1 MIWTTLQLAWR
12 ELRANLLRSL
22 LTTLGIIVGVAAV
35 VTVVTLGQGL
45 TQKVTAD
52 IASMGR
58 NLLFVV
64 PFTPQRAGPAT
75 PQTPFKMDDALAIER
90 EVQGVLAVAPST
102 ITQTQAV
109 YASNSWQVGITGTTN
124 AFLIVREWGIAM
136 GRPFSDS
143 EARGGRAVCILGQ
156 TPRKE
161 LFGQQNP
168 LGASIRLGQTAS
180 CEVVGVLA
188 AKGQSTFGQDQD
200 DTILMPILA
209 VQRRMTGNDNV
220 QQIQLSAISA
230 EQVKPVQE
238 AIAVLFRERRR
249 IRVGEQDNFFIRDLQ
264 SISSLVDSTAA
275 LLTAGLSAVAAISL
289 LVGGI
294 GIMNIMLVSVTERT
308 REIGIRLAIGA
319 LERDVLLQFLIE
331 AVLLSCVGGLIGAG
345 IGLAGSA
352 AIAYAIG
359 VPFVLSPWVV
369 VVAFAFS
376 AAVGIVFGF
385 FPARRAAGLDP
396 IEALR
401 YE

>member
-1 MIWTTLQLAWR
+1 MFWNTLRLAWR

-45 TQKVTAD
+45 TLKVTAD

-58 NLLFVV
+58 NLLFVL

-75 PQTPFKMDDALAIER
+75 PQTPFKIDDSEAIER
-90 EVQGVLAVAPST
+90 EVQGIAAVAPAA
-102 ITQTQAV
+102 IKQTQAV
-109 YASNSWQVGITGTTN
+109 YGSNNWQIAVTGTTN
-124 AFLIVREWGIAM
+124 PYLVARDWTLAQGRAF
-136 GRPFSDS
+136 S
-143 EARGGRAVCILGQ
+143 ESEERGGRPVCILGQ

-161 LFGQQNP
+161 LFGQQTP
-168 LGASIRLGQTAS
+168 LGASIRLGATS

-188 AKGQSTFGQDQD
+188 IKGQSTFGQDQD

-220 QQIQLSAISA
+220 QQIFVSASTA
-230 EQVKPVQE
+230 SQVKPVQDS
-238 AIAVLFRERRR
+238 IAVLLRERRR
-249 IRVGEQDNFFIRDLQ
+249 IRPGEQDNFLIRDLQ
-264 SISSLVDSTAA
+264 SVSSLVESTTQ

-331 AVLLSCVGGLIGAG
+331 AVVLSCVGGLIGAAL
-345 IGLAGSA
+345 GLAGSA
-352 AIAYAIG
+352 AIAYWIG

-369 VVAFAFS
+369 VVAFGFS
-376 AAVGIVFGF
+376 AAVGVVFGF

>member
-1 MIWTTLQLAWR
+1 MLWTTLQLAWR

-45 TQKVTAD
+45 TMKVTAD

-58 NLLFVV
+58 NLLFVL

-75 PQTPFKMDDALAIER
+75 PQTPFKMDDARAIER
-90 EVQGVLAVAPST
+90 EIQGVAAVAPST
-102 ITQTQAV
+102 IKQTQAV
-109 YASNSWQVGITGTTN
+109 YGSHNWQVAVNGTTN
-124 AFLIVREWGIAM
+124 SYLVVRDWPIGLGRAF
-136 GRPFSDS
+136 S
-143 EARGGRAVCILGQ
+143 ESEERGGRPVCILGQ

-161 LFGQQNP
+161 LFGQQTP
-168 LGASIRLGQTAS
+168 LGASIRLGTTTS
-180 CEVVGVLA
+180 CEVIGVLA
-188 AKGQSTFGQDQD
+188 PKGQSTFGQDQD
-200 DTILMPILA
+200 DTILMPIAA
-209 VQRRMTGNDNV
+209 VQRRMTGTDDV
-220 QQIQLSAISA
+220 QQIQLSAA
-230 EQVKPVQE
+230 TADQVHTVQE
-238 AIAVLFRERRR
+238 SLAALLRERRKVR
-249 IRVGEQDNFFIRDLQ
+249 AGEQDNFLIRDLQ
-264 SISSLVDSTAA
+264 SVSSLVDSTAA

-331 AVLLSCVGGLIGAG
+331 AVLLSCLGGLLGAA
-345 IGLAGSA
+345 IGLGGSA

-359 VPFVLSPWVV
+359 VPFVFSPWVV

-385 FPARRAAGLDP
+385 FPARRA
-396 IEALR
+396 
-401 YE
+401 

>member
-35 VTVVTLGQGL
+35 VIVVTLGQGL
-45 TQKVTAD
+45 TVKVTSD

-58 NLLFVV
+58 NLLFVL

-75 PQTPFKMDDALAIER
+75 PQTPFKIDDAHAIER
-90 EVQGVLAVAPST
+90 EVQGVAAVAPAAVK
-102 ITQTQAV
+102 QTQAV
-109 YASNSWQVGITGTTN
+109 YGSNNWTIGITGTTN
-124 AFLIVREWGIAM
+124 AYLTVREWALAQ
-136 GRPFSDS
+136 GRIFS
-143 EARGGRAVCILGQ
+143 ETEERGGRAVCIIGL

-168 LGASIRLGQTAS
+168 MGALLRLGTTTT
-180 CEVVGVLA
+180 CEVIGVLA
-188 AKGQSTFGQDQD
+188 EKGQSTMGQDQD
-200 DTILMPILA
+200 DVILMPITA
-209 VQRRMTGNDNV
+209 VQRRLTGTDDV
-220 QQIQLSAISA
+220 QQILVSISSAD
-230 EQVKPVQE
+230 QVKSAQD
-238 AIAVLFRERRR
+238 AIMALLRQRRHVR
-249 IRVGEQDNFFIRDLQ
+249 AGEQDDFLIRDLQ
-264 SISSLVDSTAA
+264 SIASLVQSTTQ
-275 LLTAGLSAVAAISL
+275 LLTLGLSAVAAISL

-331 AVLLSCVGGLIGAG
+331 AVLLSCVGGLIGAA
-345 IGLAGSA
+345 IGLGGSA

-369 VVAFAFS
+369 VVAFVFS

>member
-1 MIWTTLQLAWR
+1 MIWTTLQLAFR
-12 ELRANLLRSL
+12 ELRANVLRSL

-45 TQKVTAD
+45 TLKVTAD
-52 IASMGR
+52 IASMGK
-58 NLLFVV
+58 NLLFVL

-75 PQTPFKMDDALAIER
+75 PQTPFKVDDALAIEK
-90 EVQGVLAVAPST
+90 EILGVAAVAPST
-102 ITQTQAV
+102 IKQSQAV
-109 YASNSWQVGITGTTN
+109 YASNNWFVSVNGTTN
-124 AFLIVREWGIAM
+124 AYLVVRDWPIAL
-136 GRPFSDS
+136 GRQFSES
-143 EARGGRAVCILGQ
+143 EARGGRAVCILGE

-161 LFGQQNP
+161 LFGHQTP
-168 LGASIRLGQTAS
+168 LGASIRLGQTTT
-180 CEVVGVLA
+180 CEVIGVLSM
-188 AKGQSTFGQDQD
+188 KGQSTFGQDQD
-200 DTILMPILA
+200 DIVLMPISA
-209 VQRRMTGNDNV
+209 VQRRMTGNDDV
-220 QQIQLSAISA
+220 QQIWLSATTA
-230 EQVKPVQE
+230 ERVKPVQ
-238 AIAVLFRERRR
+238 ASLATLMRERRR
-249 IRVGEQDNFFIRDLQ
+249 IRPGDQDNFLIRDLQ
-264 SISSLVDSTAA
+264 SVSSLVESTTA

-331 AVLLSCVGGLIGAG
+331 AVLLSCVGGLIGAAL
-345 IGLAGSA
+345 GLIGSA
-352 AIAYAIG
+352 VIAYAIG
-359 VPFVLSPWVV
+359 VPFVLSPMVV

>member
-1 MIWTTLQLAWR
+1 
-12 ELRANLLRSL
+12 
-22 LTTLGIIVGVAAV
+22 
-35 VTVVTLGQGL
+35 
-45 TQKVTAD
+45 
-52 IASMGR
+52 
-58 NLLFVV
+58 
-64 PFTPQRAGPAT
+64 
-75 PQTPFKMDDALAIER
+75 
-90 EVQGVLAVAPST
+90 
-102 ITQTQAV
+102 
-109 YASNSWQVGITGTTN
+109 
-124 AFLIVREWGIAM
+124 
-136 GRPFSDS
+136 
-143 EARGGRAVCILGQ
+143 
-156 TPRKE
+156 
-161 LFGQQNP
+161 LFGQQTP
-168 LGASIRLGQTAS
+168 IGASIRLGATS

-188 AKGQSTFGQDQD
+188 PKGQSTFGQDQD

-209 VQRRMTGNDNV
+209 VQRRMTGSTDV
-220 QQIQLSAISA
+220 QQIWVSAA
-230 EQVKPVQE
+230 TAAQVHPVQE
-238 AIAVLFRERRR
+238 SIATLMRERRR
-249 IRVGEQDNFFIRDLQ
+249 IRPGEQDDFLIRDLQ
-264 SISSLVDSTAA
+264 SVSSLVESTTQ

-331 AVLLSCVGGLIGAG
+331 AVVLSCVGGLIGAAL
-345 IGLAGSA
+345 GLSASA

-369 VVAFAFS
+369 VVSFGFS

>member
-35 VTVVTLGQGL
+35 VIVVTLGQGL
-45 TQKVTAD
+45 TLKVTSD

-58 NLLFVV
+58 NLLFVL

-75 PQTPFKMDDALAIER
+75 PQTPFKMDDAHAIER
-90 EVQGVLAVAPST
+90 EIQGVAAVAPAAVK
-102 ITQTQAV
+102 QTQAV
-109 YASNSWQVGITGTTN
+109 YGSSNWTIGITGTTN
-124 AFLIVREWGIAM
+124 AYLVVREWPLAQ
-136 GRPFSDS
+136 GRPFS
-143 EARGGRAVCILGQ
+143 ETEERGGRSVCIIGQ

-168 LGASIRLGQTAS
+168 MGASLRLGSTTT
-180 CEVVGVLA
+180 CEVIGVLS
-188 AKGQSTFGQDQD
+188 AKGQSTMGQDQD
-200 DTILMPILA
+200 DVILMPITA
-209 VQRRMTGNDNV
+209 VQRRMTGTDDV
-220 QQIQLSAISA
+220 QQILISIVTADRVKGAQDAIMSLLR
-230 EQVKPVQE
+230 Q
-238 AIAVLFRERRR
+238 RRHVR
-249 IRVGEQDNFFIRDLQ
+249 AGEQDDFLIRDLQ
-264 SISSLVDSTAA
+264 SISSLVQSTTQ
-275 LLTAGLSAVAAISL
+275 LLTLGLSAVAAISL

-319 LERDVLLQFLIE
+319 LERDVMLQFLIE
-331 AVLLSCVGGLIGAG
+331 AVLLSCVGGMIGAA
-345 IGLAGSA
+345 IGLGGSA

-369 VVAFAFS
+369 VVSFVFS
-376 AAVGIVFGF
+376 AAVGIIFGF

>member
-1 MIWTTLQLAWR
+1 MFWNTLQLAWR

-45 TQKVTAD
+45 TVKVTSD

-58 NLLFVV
+58 NLLFVL

-75 PQTPFKMDDALAIER
+75 PQTPFKIDDVEHIER
-90 EVQGVLAVAPST
+90 EVQGIAAIAPVS
-102 ITQTQAV
+102 IKQTQAV
-109 YASNSWQVGITGTTN
+109 YGSNNWQIGVTGTTN
-124 AFLIVREWGIAM
+124 AYFAAREWAM
-136 GRPFSDS
+136 AQGRIFTDS
-143 EARGGRAVCILGQ
+143 EERGGRPVCILGE

-161 LFGQQNP
+161 LFGHQTP
-168 LGASIRLGQTAS
+168 LGASIRLGATS
-180 CEVVGVLA
+180 CEVIGVLA
-188 AKGQSTFGQDQD
+188 AKGQSTIGQDQD

-209 VQRRMTGNDNV
+209 VQRRMIGNDNV
-220 QQIQLSAISA
+220 QQIIVSATTA
-230 EQVKPVQE
+230 DQVKPVQD
-238 AIAVLFRERRR
+238 AISALLRERRR
-249 IRVGEQDNFFIRDLQ
+249 IRPGEQDNFLTRDLQ
-264 SISSLVDSTAA
+264 SLSSLITSTSQ

-331 AVLLSCVGGLIGAG
+331 AVVLSCVGGLIGAAL
-345 IGLAGSA
+345 GLAGSA
-352 AIAYAIG
+352 AIAYWIG

-369 VVAFAFS
+369 VVAFGFS
-376 AAVGIVFGF
+376 AAVGIIFGF

>member
-1 MIWTTLQLAWR
+1 MLWTTLQLAFR

-35 VTVVTLGQGL
+35 VIVVTLGQGL
-45 TQKVTAD
+45 TLKVTAD

-58 NLLFVV
+58 NLLFVL

-75 PQTPFKMDDALAIER
+75 PQTPFKIDDANAIER
-90 EVQGVLAVAPST
+90 EIQGVAAVAPST
-102 ITQTQAV
+102 IKQTQAV
-109 YASNSWQVGITGTTN
+109 YGSNNWTIAVNGTTN
-124 AFLIVREWGIAM
+124 PYLAVRDWPIRI
-136 GRPFSDS
+136 GRSFSES
-143 EARGGRAVCILGQ
+143 EERGGRAVCILGE

-168 LGASIRLGQTAS
+168 IGASIRLGTTTS
-180 CEVVGVLA
+180 CEVIGVLSM
-188 AKGQSTFGQDQD
+188 KGQSTFGQDQD
-200 DTILMPILA
+200 DTILMPIAA
-209 VQRRMTGNDNV
+209 VQKRMTGNNDV
-220 QQIQLSAISA
+220 QQIWLSAA
-230 EQVKPVQE
+230 TAAQVHPVQE
-238 AIAVLFRERRR
+238 SLATLMRERRR
-249 IRVGEQDNFFIRDLQ
+249 IRPGEQDDFLIRDLQ
-264 SISSLVDSTAA
+264 SVSSLVESTTT

-331 AVLLSCVGGLIGAG
+331 AVLLSCLGGLIGAG
-345 IGLAGSA
+345 LGLSGSA

-359 VPFVLSPWVV
+359 VPFVLSPMVV
-369 VVAFAFS
+369 ILAFAFS

>member
-45 TQKVTAD
+45 TVKVAGD

-58 NLLFVV
+58 NLLFVL

-75 PQTPFKMDDALAIER
+75 PQTPFKIDDADAIRR
-90 EVQGVLAVAPST
+90 EVQGVAAVAPAAVK
-102 ITQTQAV
+102 QTQAV
-109 YASNSWQVGITGTTN
+109 YGSNNWTIGVTGTTN
-124 AFLIVREWGIAM
+124 DYFTVREWTLRE
-136 GRPFSDS
+136 GRLFTDS
-143 EARGGRAVCILGQ
+143 EERGGRSVCIVGQ
-156 TPRKE
+156 TPLRE

-168 LGASIRLGQTAS
+168 IGATIRLGMTTS
-180 CEVVGVLA
+180 CEVIGVLSV
-188 AKGQSTFGQDQD
+188 KGQSTMGQDQD
-200 DTILMPILA
+200 DTILMPIAA
-209 VQRRMTGNDNV
+209 VQRRMTGTDDV
-220 QQIQLSAISA
+220 QQILVSAASA
-230 EQVKPVQE
+230 PQVKPVQE
-238 AIAVLFRERRR
+238 SLVTLLRERRH
-249 IRVGEQDNFFIRDLQ
+249 IRPGEQDNFLIRDLQ
-264 SISSLVDSTAA
+264 SIASLVTSTTA

-331 AVLLSCVGGLIGAG
+331 AVLLSCLGGLIGAAL
-345 IGLAGSA
+345 GLAGSA

-359 VPFVLSPWVV
+359 VPFILSPLVV
-369 VVAFAFS
+369 VLAFVFS
-376 AAVGIVFGF
+376 AAVGVVFGF
-385 FPARRAAGLDP
+385 FPARRAARLDP

>member
-1 MIWTTLQLAWR
+1 MFWNTLRLAWR

-45 TQKVTAD
+45 TLKVTAD

-58 NLLFVV
+58 NLLFVL

-75 PQTPFKMDDALAIER
+75 PQAPFKMDDVDAIER
-90 EVQGVLAVAPST
+90 EVQGVAAVAPAAVK
-102 ITQTQAV
+102 QTQAV
-109 YASNSWQVGITGTTN
+109 YGSNNWQIGVTGTTN
-124 AFLIVREWGIAM
+124 GYFVVREWALAQ
-136 GRPFSDS
+136 GRIFS
-143 EARGGRAVCILGQ
+143 EGEERGGRAVCVMGE

-161 LFGQQNP
+161 LFGHQTP
-168 LGASIRLGQTAS
+168 LGASIRLGATS
-180 CEVVGVLA
+180 CEVIGVLA
-188 AKGQSTFGQDQD
+188 AKGQSTMGQDQD

-220 QQIQLSAISA
+220 QQILVSATTA
-230 EQVKPVQE
+230 AQVKPVQD
-238 AIAVLFRERRR
+238 AIAVLLRERRR
-249 IRVGEQDNFFIRDLQ
+249 IRPGEQDNFLTRDLQ
-264 SISSLVDSTAA
+264 SISSLVTSTSQ

-319 LERDVLLQFLIE
+319 LERDVLMQFLIE
-331 AVLLSCVGGLIGAG
+331 AVVLSCVGGLIGAA

-352 AIAYAIG
+352 AIAYWIG

-369 VVAFAFS
+369 VVAFGFS

>member
-12 ELRANLLRSL
+12 EIRANLLRSL

-35 VTVVTLGQGL
+35 VIVVTLGQGL
-45 TQKVTAD
+45 TVKVTSD

-58 NLLFVV
+58 NLLFVL

-75 PQTPFKMDDALAIER
+75 PQTPFKIDDAHAIER
-90 EVQGVLAVAPST
+90 EIQGVAAVAPAAVK
-102 ITQTQAV
+102 QTQAV
-109 YASNSWQVGITGTTN
+109 YGSNNWSVGVTGTTN
-124 AFLIVREWGIAM
+124 AYFTVREWPLSQ
-136 GRPFSDS
+136 GRMFSES
-143 EARGGRAVCILGQ
+143 EERGGRAVCIIGQ
-156 TPRKE
+156 TPLKE

-168 LGASIRLGQTAS
+168 MGASIRLGTTTT
-180 CEVVGVLA
+180 CEVIGVMA
-188 AKGQSTFGQDQD
+188 AKGQSTMGQDQD
-200 DTILMPILA
+200 DAIVMPITA
-209 VQRRMTGNDNV
+209 VQRRMTGTDDV
-220 QQIQLSAISA
+220 QQILVSISSA
-230 EQVKPVQE
+230 ERVKGAQE
-238 AIAVLFRERRR
+238 AIATLFRERRNVR
-249 IRVGEQDNFFIRDLQ
+249 SGEQDNFLIRDLQ
-264 SISSLVDSTAA
+264 SISSLVQSTTQ
-275 LLTAGLSAVAAISL
+275 LLTLGLSAVAAISL

-331 AVLLSCVGGLIGAG
+331 AVLLSCVGGLIGAA
-345 IGLAGSA
+345 IGLGGSA

-369 VVAFAFS
+369 VVSFLFS

>member
-45 TQKVTAD
+45 TMKVTAD

-58 NLLFVV
+58 NLLFVL

-75 PQTPFKMDDALAIER
+75 PQTPFKIEDAVAIAR
-90 EVQGVLAVAPST
+90 EIQGVAAVAPST
-102 ITQTQAV
+102 VKQTQAV
-109 YASNSWQVGITGTTN
+109 YGSNNWQVAVNGTTN
-124 AFLIVREWGIAM
+124 AYFGVRDWGLAQ
-136 GRPFSDS
+136 GRVFSES
-143 EARGGRAVCILGQ
+143 EERGGRSVCILGE

-161 LFGQQNP
+161 LFGQQTP
-168 LGASIRLGQTAS
+168 LGATIRLGTTTS
-180 CEVVGVLA
+180 CEVIGVLA

-200 DTILMPILA
+200 DTILMPIAA
-209 VQRRMTGNDNV
+209 VQRRMTGTDDV
-220 QQIQLSAISA
+220 QQIQLSAVSA
-230 EQVKPVQE
+230 EQVKPVQD
-238 AIAVLFRERRR
+238 ALATLLRERRR
-249 IRVGEQDNFFIRDLQ
+249 VRAGEQDNFLIRDLQ
-264 SISSLVDSTAA
+264 SVSSLVDSTAA

-331 AVLLSCVGGLIGAG
+331 AVLLSCVGGLIGAA
-345 IGLAGSA
+345 IGLGGSA

-369 VVAFAFS
+369 VVAFVFS

>member
-1 MIWTTLQLAWR
+1 MIWTTLQLAFR
-12 ELRANLLRSL
+12 ELRANMLRSL

-45 TQKVTAD
+45 TLKVTSD

-58 NLLFVV
+58 NMLFVLS
-64 PFTPQRAGPAT
+64 FSPQRSGPAT
-75 PQTPFKMDDALAIER
+75 PQAPFKVDDARAIAR
-90 EVQGVLAVAPST
+90 EIQGVLAVAPTST
-102 ITQTQAV
+102 KQLQAV
-109 YASNSWQVGITGTTN
+109 YGSHNWYAQINGTTN
-124 AFLIVREWGIAM
+124 AYLIVRDWPLAS
-136 GRPFSDS
+136 GRAFSES
-143 EARGGRAVCILGQ
+143 EERGGRAVCILGE

-161 LFGQQNP
+161 LFGRQNP
-168 LGASIRLGQTAS
+168 LGASIRLGQTTS
-180 CEVVGVLA
+180 CDVIGVLA
-188 AKGQSTFGQDQD
+188 MKGQSTFGQDQD
-200 DTILMPILA
+200 DLILMPINT
-209 VQRRMTGNDNV
+209 VQRRMTGNENV
-220 QQIQLSAISA
+220 QQIILSAVTA
-230 EQVKPVQE
+230 ERVQPVQK
-238 AIAVLFRERRR
+238 ALATLMRERRR
-249 IRVGEQDNFFIRDLQ
+249 IRPGEPDNFLIRDLQ
-264 SISSLVDSTAA
+264 SVSTLVQSTTA

-319 LERDVLLQFLIE
+319 LERDVLMQFLIE
-331 AVLLSCVGGLIGAG
+331 AILLSCIGGLIGAFL
-345 IGLAGSA
+345 GLTGSA

-385 FPARRAAGLDP
+385 FPARRAASLDP

>member
-45 TQKVTAD
+45 TVKVAGD

-58 NLLFVV
+58 NLLFVL
-64 PFTPQRAGPAT
+64 PFTPQRSGPAT
-75 PQTPFKMDDALAIER
+75 PQTPFKIDDADAIR
-90 EVQGVLAVAPST
+90 RDIQGVAAVAPAVVK
-102 ITQTQAV
+102 QTQAV
-109 YASNSWQVGITGTTN
+109 YGSNNWTIGITGTTN
-124 AFLIVREWGIAM
+124 DYFTVREWALRE
-136 GRPFSDS
+136 GRLFTDS
-143 EARGGRAVCILGQ
+143 EERGGRSVCIIGQ
-156 TPRKE
+156 TPLRE

-168 LGASIRLGQTAS
+168 IGATIRLGTSTS
-180 CEVVGVLA
+180 CEVIGVLSV
-188 AKGQSTFGQDQD
+188 KGQSTMGQDQD
-200 DTILMPILA
+200 DTILMPIAA
-209 VQRRMTGNDNV
+209 VQRRMTGTDDV
-220 QQIQLSAISA
+220 QQILVSAASA
-230 EQVKPVQE
+230 PQVKPVQE
-238 AIAVLFRERRR
+238 SLAALLRERRR
-249 IRVGEQDNFFIRDLQ
+249 IRPGEQDNFLIRDLQ
-264 SISSLVDSTAA
+264 SISSLVTSTTA

-331 AVLLSCVGGLIGAG
+331 AVLLSCLGGLIGAAL
-345 IGLAGSA
+345 GLAGSA

-359 VPFVLSPWVV
+359 VPFVLSPLVV
-369 VVAFAFS
+369 VLAFAFS
-376 AAVGIVFGF
+376 AAVGIIFGF
-385 FPARRAAGLDP
+385 FPARRAASLDP

>member
-1 MIWTTLQLAWR
+1 MLWTTLQLAWR

-35 VTVVTLGQGL
+35 VIVVTLGQGL
-45 TQKVTAD
+45 TVKVTSD

-58 NLLFVV
+58 NLLFVL

-75 PQTPFKMDDALAIER
+75 PQTPFKVEDAKAIER
-90 EVQGVLAVAPST
+90 EVQGVAAVAPAAVK
-102 ITQTQAV
+102 QTQAI
-109 YASNSWQVGITGTTN
+109 YGSHNWTIGITGTTN
-124 AFLIVREWGIAM
+124 SYFVVREWGVSQ
-136 GRPFSDS
+136 GRLFSES
-143 EARGGRAVCILGQ
+143 EERSGRAVCILGE

-168 LGASIRLGQTAS
+168 LGASIRLGTTTS
-180 CEVVGVLA
+180 CEVIGVLA
-188 AKGQSTFGQDQD
+188 GKGQSTMGQDQD
-200 DTILMPILA
+200 DTILMPIAA
-209 VQRRMTGNDNV
+209 VQKRMTGNDDV
-220 QQIQLSAISA
+220 QQILVSAATADQTKSAQDGIS
-230 EQVKPVQE
+230 
-238 AIAVLFRERRR
+238 VLLRERRR
-249 IRVGEQDNFFIRDLQ
+249 IRPGEQDNFLIRDLQ
-264 SISSLVDSTAA
+264 SLSTLVASTTQ

-331 AVLLSCVGGLIGAG
+331 AVLLSCLGGLIGAAL
-345 IGLAGSA
+345 GLGGSA

-359 VPFVLSPWVV
+359 VPFVFSPWVV
-369 VVAFAFS
+369 VIAFAFS

>member
-45 TQKVTAD
+45 TVKVTAD

-58 NLLFVV
+58 NLLFVL
-64 PFTPQRAGPAT
+64 PFTPQRSGPAT
-75 PQTPFKMDDALAIER
+75 PQTPFKMDDADAIER
-90 EVQGVLAVAPST
+90 EVQGVAAVAPSAVK
-102 ITQTQAV
+102 QTQAV
-109 YASNSWQVGITGTTN
+109 YGAKNWQVGIQGTTN
-124 AFLIVREWGIAM
+124 PYLAVREWPVKH
-136 GRPFSDS
+136 GRMFTDS
-143 EARGGRAVCILGQ
+143 EERGGRPVCILGE

-161 LFGQQNP
+161 LFGHQNP
-168 LGASIRLGQTAS
+168 IGAKIRLGATS
-180 CEVVGVLA
+180 CEVIGVLGV
-188 AKGQSTFGQDQD
+188 KGQSTFGQDQD

-209 VQRRMTGNDNV
+209 VQRRMTGNDDV
-220 QQIQLSAISA
+220 QQIWVSALTA
-230 EQVKPVQE
+230 QQVKPVQD
-238 AIAVLFRERRR
+238 AIAALMRERRR
-249 IRVGEQDNFFIRDLQ
+249 IRPGEQDNFLIRDLQ
-264 SISSLVDSTAA
+264 SVSSLVESTTQ

-331 AVLLSCVGGLIGAG
+331 AVVLSCVGGLIGAA
-345 IGLAGSA
+345 IGLGGSA
-352 AIAYAIG
+352 AIAAWIG

-369 VVAFAFS
+369 VVAFGFS

>member
-1 MIWTTLQLAWR
+1 MWWNTLQLAWR
-12 ELRANLLRSL
+12 ELRANVLRSL

-35 VTVVTLGQGL
+35 VIVVTLGQGL
-45 TQKVTAD
+45 TMKVTAD

-58 NLLFVV
+58 NLLFVL

-75 PQTPFKMDDALAIER
+75 PQTPFKMDDSEAIER
-90 EVQGVLAVAPST
+90 EIQGIAAVAPST
-102 ITQTQAV
+102 IKQTQAV
-109 YASNSWQVGITGTTN
+109 YGSNNWQIAINGTTN
-124 AFLIVREWGIAM
+124 EYLTVRDWPIAQGRAFT
-136 GRPFSDS
+136 DS
-143 EARGGRAVCILGQ
+143 EERGGRTVCILGE

-161 LFGQQNP
+161 LFGQQTP
-168 LGASIRLGQTAS
+168 LGAKIRLGATS
-180 CEVVGVLA
+180 CDVVGVLA
-188 AKGQSTFGQDQD
+188 PKGQSTFGQDQD

-209 VQRRMTGNDNV
+209 VQRRMTGATDV
-220 QQIQLSAISA
+220 QQIWVSAA
-230 EQVKPVQE
+230 TAAQVHPVQE
-238 AIAVLFRERRR
+238 SIATLMRERRR
-249 IRVGEQDNFFIRDLQ
+249 IRPGEQDDFLIRDLQ
-264 SISSLVDSTAA
+264 SVSSLVESTTQ

-331 AVLLSCVGGLIGAG
+331 AVVLSCVGGLIGAAL
-345 IGLAGSA
+345 GLSASA

-369 VVAFAFS
+369 VVSFGFS

>member
-109 YASNSWQVGITGTTN
+109 YASNSWQVAITGTTN

-143 EARGGRAVCILGQ
+143 EARGGRPVCILGQ

-352 AIAYAIG
+352 AIAYGIG